1 MVAPLL
7 LAPKQAHSLKNENKN
22 VSFLDASWFM
32 PDSPRRPRQEFIS
45 KRIPGAQF
53 LDLDEVSSPHELG
66 LKHMMPEERVFADA
80 CEKFGI
86 EKETHVV
93 IYDTH
98 GVFSSPRAL
107 FMFRTFGHQRS
118 SILDGGLP
126 AWLAGGFPVESG
138 ALSPITVT
146 KYATPKLQVEALR
159 SYEQI
164 VANSTADA
172 SDLILDARSYG
183 RYSGLDPEPRPGLSS
198 GHIPNSLSL
207 PFNLF
212 LRQIMSPDGT
222 TYTVFL
228 SPKDIRKVLEQT
240 VGLERA
246 DSIIHGALP
255 VTTSCGS
262 GMTAG
267 ILWLGLKL
275 LGVERISLYDESWTG
290 YAMRPMS
297 QIEKSS

>member
-1 MVAPLL
+1 
-7 LAPKQAHSLKNENKN
+7 
-22 VSFLDASWFM
+22 M
-32 PDSPRRPRQEFIS
+32 PNSPRQPRQEFIS
-45 KRIPGAQF
+45 KRIPGARF

-86 EKETHVV
+86 EKETYVV

-98 GVFSSPRAL
+98 GIFSSPRAL

-126 AWLAGGFPVESG
+126 AWLAGGFSVESG
-138 ALSPITVT
+138 ALSPITAT
-146 KYATPKLQVEALR
+146 KYPTPTLQIEALR

-164 VANSTADA
+164 VANSTAEA
-172 SDLILDARSYG
+172 SDQTDLVLDARSHG
-183 RYSGLDPEPRPGLSS
+183 RYSGFDPEPRPGLSS
-198 GHIPNSLSL
+198 GHIPHSFSL

-212 LRQIMSPDGT
+212 LRQISGTDGT
-222 TYTVFL
+222 TYTTFL
-228 SPKDIRKVLEQT
+228 PPEEIRRALEQA

-246 DSIIHGALP
+246 DLIIRGSIP

-262 GMTAG
+262 GMTAC

-275 LGVERISLYDESWTG
+275 LGVERISLYDEVGSPK
-290 YAMRPMS
+290 RLLLDN
-297 QIEKSS
+297 